1 MAFIQNVLLG
11 IPQGALYGLMAF
23 GIALIFKTVFVMNFA
38 HGSAGMMSAFFAFT
52 VYGWTQNL
60 FVAIIGALIFGY
72 ILAQLIEKFL
82 MRPVKHLSHGAMLI
96 ITLGLLMIFEGLS
109 IIIWGTDYYQFPEI
123 TEAAPLLFNLGDNLL
138 VLPMNDLVNM
148 VIALSVTVALA
159 LFLKYTKLGTAIRAR
174 SQDEVGASVVGININ
189 KVDSIVW
196 GIGIGLA
203 ALVAV
208 LAAPKTYI
216 HPNMMVNYQL
226 YGFTAGVLGGFYN
239 LFGAIVGGLL
249 LGIMEKL
256 VGYYISPDYQLSI
269 ILILIIV
276 VLVVK
281 PTGLFGSKF
290 EGRV

>member
-1 MAFIQNVLLG
+1 MAFIQNILLG

-38 HGSAGMMSAFFAFT
+38 HGSAGMMSAFFAFS
-52 VYGWTQNL
+52 VYSWTQNL
-60 FVAIIGALIFGY
+60 FVAIIGAMVFGF
-72 ILAQLIEKFL
+72 ILAQFIERFL

-96 ITLGLLMIFEGLS
+96 ITLGLLMIFEGLA
-109 IIIWGTDYYQFPEI
+109 IIIWGTEYEQFPQI
-123 TEAAPLLFNLGDNLL
+123 LGGAPLLFELGDNLL
-138 VLPMNDLVNM
+138 VLPMNDLINM
-148 VIALSVTVALA
+148 IIALSVTIALA
-159 LFLKYTKLGTAIRAR
+159 LFLKFTKLGTAIRAR

-196 GIGIGLA
+196 GIGIALA

-208 LAAPKTYI
+208 LASPKTFV
-216 HPNMMVNYQL
+216 HPGMMTNYQL

-269 ILILIIV
+269 ILILIII

>member
-1 MAFIQNVLLG
+1 
-11 IPQGALYGLMAF
+11 
-23 GIALIFKTVFVMNFA
+23 
-38 HGSAGMMSAFFAFT
+38 
-52 VYGWTQNL
+52 
-60 FVAIIGALIFGY
+60 
-72 ILAQLIEKFL
+72 
-82 MRPVKHLSHGAMLI
+82 MRPVKHLSHAAMII

-109 IIIWGTDYYQFPEI
+109 IIIWGTDYQQFPQIAEG
-123 TEAAPLLFNLGDNLL
+123 APFLMNLGDNLL
-138 VLPMNDLVNM
+138 VLPLNDLVNM

-159 LFLKYTKLGTAIRAR
+159 LFLKFTKLGTAIRAR

-189 KVDSIVW
+189 KVDALVW
-196 GIGIGLA
+196 GIGISLA

-208 LAAPKTYI
+208 LAAPRTYV
-216 HPNMMVNYQL
+216 HPQMMTNYQL

-239 LFGAIVGGLL
+239 LFGAIAGGLL